1 MSSVTPQDS
10 TGDRCLDAA
19 SSSVDGGPVPHVAEN
34 DSKVTMLSS
43 ALATG
48 MTSPLMLEDLL
59 YVDLTQTS
67 QMAMSASNYWLD
79 FAKQSRLRIDNMQT
93 MHRLA
98 FSSAK
103 ARWASQAIPEQIP
116 LSAQNQQKGRMF
128 KIIGF
133 NFIRTSLC
141 GSTMSQDFRARSN

>member
-1 MSSVTPQDS
+1 MSSVTPQKS
-10 TGDRCLDAA
+10 TGERCLDAA
-19 SSSVDGGPVPHVAEN
+19 SPSVNGGPVPHVAEK

-48 MTSPLMLEDLL
+48 MTSPSMLEDLPC
-59 YVDLTQTS
+59 VDVTQTS

-103 ARWASQAIPEQIP
+103 ARWASQAIPEPIP
-116 LSAQNQQKGRMF
+116 LSAQNQQKGRTF
-128 KIIGF
+128 KIVEF
-133 NFIRTSLC
+133 NLIRNTLRA
-141 GSTMSQDFRARSN
+141 STMSQSFRARSS